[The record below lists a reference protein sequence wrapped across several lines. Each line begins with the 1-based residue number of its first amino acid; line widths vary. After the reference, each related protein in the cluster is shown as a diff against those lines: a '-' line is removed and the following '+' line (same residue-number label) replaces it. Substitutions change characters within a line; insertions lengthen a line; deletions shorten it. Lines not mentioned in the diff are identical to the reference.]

1 MRTIIHQWHRVLRD
15 VFGGVLRDVGGNV
28 LPLAAIGM
36 VVAAAIVGSA
46 IDLSRNFKVE
56 NQLQAACDSA
66 VLAARRTVATDADS
80 TAPVNGLAP
89 SVHTVADNYF
99 RTNFNAVEGVSAAD
113 FEVSSTDKGQ
123 TVDGKAS
130 TVLDTIVMRL
140 FGFKNFAL
148 GVECT
153 SSMGIGNSDVMMVL
167 DTTGSMAESLG
178 KSTRIAALQA
188 AMKNFYTT
196 VSSATKDTN
205 ARVRYG
211 FVPYSSTVNV
221 GKLLTDLDP
230 SYIADS
236 WDYQSRIPIFI
247 NMANGTKTGSKV
259 EYQDTSSST
268 SRGSNSYTQNQCK
281 NNLPSSQTSYSNYG
295 SSSTETTTSGTSP
308 NITVNVVTKQP
319 QRMLTYE
326 CKKYNNSYYVYT
338 TTNTRTQVTT
348 DSYKDATNSTN
359 VKGSTF
365 HHWEYRQVTG
375 VDTST
380 FKTFARTTVP
390 NGNSGASVSYTW
402 GGCIEERSTVNTDSF
417 SYSPSGG
424 ISPSA
429 ALDINIDS
437 APTSDAGTKWG
448 PLWPE
453 ISYRRAGSSSSTWT
467 RSTTEEGA
475 SAGSYCP
482 AKAQLLQEMD
492 QSSFN
497 TYANSLTAVGGTY
510 LDIGMIWGGRML
522 SPDGIFGN
530 VVNEEPTNGGEVSRH
545 IIFMTDGQMD
555 TSNYVP
561 TAWGMDWWDLRV
573 TKGGSEGDADARHT
587 SRFLAVCEAIKAKGI
602 RVWVIAFTSGLS
614 ADLKTCASDDSS
626 YVATNATDLNTAFQ
640 EIAKQVGELRI
651 TQ

>member
-1 MRTIIHQWHRVLRD
+1 MRRITHQLHRLLKD
-15 VFGGVLRDVGGNV
+15 ISGNI
-28 LPLAAIGM
+28 LPMAAIGM

-80 TAPVNGLAP
+80 TTPVNGLAP

-99 RTNFNAVEGVSAAD
+99 KTNFNDATLGTGTTN
-113 FEVSSTDKGQ
+113 FEVSSPDKGQ
-123 TVDGKAS
+123 TVEGTAA
-130 TVLDTIVMRL
+130 TVLDTVVMRL
-140 FGFKNFAL
+140 FGFNNFAL
-148 GVECT
+148 SVKCT
-153 SSMGIGNSDVMMVL
+153 SSMGIGNADVMMVL
-167 DTTGSMAESLG
+167 DTTGSMAESLSG
-178 KSTRIAALQA
+178 STRIAALRS

-196 VSSATKDTN
+196 VSGATKETN

-211 FVPYSSTVNV
+211 FVPYSSSVNV
-221 GKLLTDLDP
+221 GKLLNAVDK

-236 WDYQSRIPIFI
+236 WNYQSRVPIFL
-247 NMANGTKTGSKV
+247 NVANGTKTGTSVDYSNPTSKTTQGNTG
-259 EYQDTSSST
+259 Y
-268 SRGSNSYTQNQCK
+268 NQNQCSK
-281 NNLPSSQTSYSNYG
+281 NLPSSQTSYSDNG
-295 SSSTETTTSGTSP
+295 SSTSETTMSGTSP
-308 NITVNVVTKQP
+308 NIIVTIVTKQP
-319 QRMLTYE
+319 QQMLTYE
-326 CKKYNNSYYVYT
+326 CKSSKGTYYIYT
-338 TTNTRTQVTT
+338 TTYSRTKTTT
-348 DSYKDATNSTN
+348 DTYKNATNSTN

-365 HHWEYRQVTG
+365 DHWEYRQVTG
-375 VDTST
+375 VDTSK
-380 FKTFARTTVP
+380 FKTFGSTPVL
-390 NGNSGASVSYTW
+390 NGNNGASVSYTW
-402 GGCIEERSTVNTDSF
+402 GGCIEERSTSNTANF
-417 SYSPSGG
+417 SYNSITGLSPST
-424 ISPSA
+424 
-429 ALDINIDS
+429 ALDIDIDS
-437 APTSDAGTKWG
+437 APTSDAKTKWG

-467 RSTTEEGA
+467 RNTTTDGA
-475 SAGSYCP
+475 SAGTYCP
-482 AKAQLLQEMD
+482 AEAKLLTEMD

-522 SPDGIFGN
+522 SPDGIFKDT
-530 VVNEEPTNGGEVSRH
+530 VNLEPTNGGEVARH

-561 TAWGMDWWDLRV
+561 TAWGMDWWDLR
-573 TKGGSEGDADARHT
+573 TTAGGSESDADARHT

-614 ADLKTCASDDSS
+614 TDLKTCASDDSS

-651 TQ
+651 TE